1 MKKPALK
8 YCGIRSL
15 QDLRLA
21 ADSQADY
28 LGFIFADS
36 KRKVSTAD
44 VKKWLS
50 QVRTGKQIVGVFV
63 NETMGTIARIAYEL
77 QLDVIQLHGDE
88 TPKDAEALRLLTHC
102 EIWKALHH
110 NSTAIQDMD
119 RFNDCVD
126 GFLIDSSVKG
136 ARGGTGVAFTWECV
150 PEYQQKAEQTGKRC
164 FIAGGVNPDTIADLL
179 KWKPGGVDLASG
191 IEKNGQKDVNLI
203 RLLEERMKQYVSI
216 SK

>member
-21 ADSQADY
+21 EDSQADY

-63 NETMGTIARIAYEL
+63 NETVGTIARIAYEL

-88 TPKDAEALRLLTHC
+88 TPKDAEALRLLTHS

-136 ARGGTGVAFTWECV
+136 ARGGTGVAFAWECV

>member
-36 KRKVSTAD
+36 KRKVSTVD

-136 ARGGTGVAFTWECV
+136 ARGGTGVAFAWECV

>member
-63 NETMGTIARIAYEL
+63 NEMMGTIARIAYEL

-136 ARGGTGVAFTWECV
+136 ARGGTGVAFAWECV

-164 FIAGGVNPDTIADLL
+164 FIAGGVNPDTLADLL

>member
-136 ARGGTGVAFTWECV
+136 ARGGTGVAFAWECV

-191 IEKNGQKDVNLI
+191 IEKNGQKNVNLI

>member
-136 ARGGTGVAFTWECV
+136 ARGGTGVAFAWECV
-150 PEYQQKAEQTGKRC
+150 PEYQQKAEQTGKRW

>member
-8 YCGIRSL
+8 YCGIQSL

-36 KRKVSTAD
+36 KRKVTTAD
-44 VKKWLS
+44 VKKWLR

-63 NETMGTIARIAYEL
+63 NETVGTIARIVYEL

-136 ARGGTGVAFTWECV
+136 ARGGTGVAFAWECV

>member
-77 QLDVIQLHGDE
+77 QLDVIQLHGEE
-88 TPKDAEALRLLTHC
+88 TPKDAEALCLLTHC

-136 ARGGTGVAFTWECV
+136 ARGGTGVAFAWECV

>member
-21 ADSQADY
+21 VDSQADY

-36 KRKVSTAD
+36 KRKVFTAD

-63 NETMGTIARIAYEL
+63 NETVETIARIAYEL

-136 ARGGTGVAFTWECV
+136 ARGGTGVAFAWECV

>member
-63 NETMGTIARIAYEL
+63 NETMGTIAHIAYEL

-110 NSTAIQDMD
+110 NCTAIQDMD
-119 RFNDCVD
+119 RFIDCVD

-136 ARGGTGVAFTWECV
+136 ARGGTGVAFAWECV

-191 IEKNGQKDVNLI
+191 IEKNGQKDVKLI